1 MKKIFAIA
9 AMALLTFTA
18 ANAQVKIGHVNFVEL
33 VQLAPE
39 ADSARETLAAV
50 QKDAEET
57 YQDMIDEYNNKLSQY
72 QSKSSSWTAAVK
84 ESKEKELMQIQ
95 NNIQEFQQSI
105 SQELQAKQNELM
117 APLYEK
123 AQNAVNK
130 VAKAQGISVV
140 FDNNSALYYDPAT
153 TVDLTAAARKELGIP
168 EGRTLES
175 LAEQLN
181 ANQQ

>member
-1 MKKIFAIA
+1 
-9 AMALLTFTA
+9 
-18 ANAQVKIGHVNFVEL
+18 
-33 VQLAPE
+33 
-39 ADSARETLAAV
+39 
-50 QKDAEET
+50 
-57 YQDMIDEYNNKLSQY
+57 
-72 QSKSSSWTAAVK
+72 
-84 ESKEKELMQIQ
+84 MQIQ